1 MGSRRLIIGSG
12 IAAGL
17 AANLSAVGQPTDL
30 YCRADARVSHIPE
43 LLPRRAFFDALGGG
57 EEEEGTDVTEVA
69 PAITD
74 LVWIDSGER
83 ITRRLVS
90 NDDFLVY
97 DKGRL
102 ARWLLQRAH
111 AAQLVSITPNLP
123 ANLQDYASVLDCR
136 GSEAVFCDT
145 NYRVVRQAQARTACT
160 YAILARPVTV
170 APSRMLFWSRTDGDG
185 ALQTFFAVPVGGD
198 AISIGCSHSVSTPM
212 EVETVLAAARAFG
225 MPVALEQVR
234 FSGHAVPH
242 IDTAMSLAKNIRP
255 IGEAARRSCPL
266 KEYGVMVAL
275 SQLLQLAGRPALPA
289 SALSRPTHSQID
301 PHLPL
306 ELFL

>member
-57 EEEEGTDVTEVA
+57 EEEEGTAVTEVA

>member
-17 AANLSAVGQPTDL
+17 AANLSAAGQPTDL

-57 EEEEGTDVTEVA
+57 EEEEGTAVTEVA

-289 SALSRPTHSQID
+289 SALLRPTHSQID

>member
-1 MGSRRLIIGSG
+1 MRSRRLILGSG

-17 AANLSAVGQPTDL
+17 AANLSVAGQQTDL
-30 YCRADARVSHIPE
+30 FWRTDARMSPIPE
-43 LLPRRAFFDALGGG
+43 LVPRRAFFDALGAG
-57 EEEEGTDVTEVA
+57 EEEEGIAISEVA

-74 LVWIDSGER
+74 LVWIDGGER
-83 ITRRLVS
+83 IARRLAS

-102 ARWLLQRAH
+102 ATWLRQRAH
-111 AAQLVSITPNLP
+111 AAQWVRFAPNLP

-136 GSEAVFCDT
+136 GSEAVSCDT
-145 NYRVVRQAQARTACT
+145 NYRVVRQAQSRTACT

-170 APSRMLFWSRTDGDG
+170 APARMVFWSVTDSFG

-198 AISIGCSHSVSTPM
+198 AISIGCSHSAATPM
-212 EVETVLAAARAFG
+212 DVDTVLAAARAFG

-234 FSGHAVPH
+234 FFGHAVPH
-242 IDTAMSLAKNIRP
+242 IDTAMSLAENVSP

-275 SQLLQLAGRPALPA
+275 SQLLQLAGKPALPA

>member
-1 MGSRRLIIGSG
+1 MRSRRLIIGSG

-17 AANLSAVGQPTDL
+17 AANLSVAGQQTDL
-30 YCRADARVSHIPE
+30 FWRTDARMSPIPE
-43 LLPRRAFFDALGGG
+43 LVPRRAFFDALGGG
-57 EEEEGTDVTEVA
+57 EEEEGIAISEVA

-74 LVWIDSGER
+74 LVWIDGGER
-83 ITRRLVS
+83 ITRRLAS

-102 ARWLLQRAH
+102 STWLRQRAH
-111 AAQLVSITPNLP
+111 AAQWVRFVPNLP

-136 GSEAVFCDT
+136 GSEAVSCDT

-170 APSRMLFWSRTDGDG
+170 APASMVFWSVTGSDG

-198 AISIGCSHSVSTPM
+198 AISIGCSHSAATPM
-212 EVETVLAAARAFG
+212 EVDTVLVAARAFG

-234 FSGHAVPH
+234 FFGHAVPH
-242 IDTAMSLAKNIRP
+242 IDTAMSLAENVRP

-275 SQLLQLAGRPALPA
+275 SQLLQLAGKPALPA

>member
-1 MGSRRLIIGSG
+1 MRSRRLIIGSG

-17 AANLSAVGQPTDL
+17 SANLPAESQQTDL
-30 YCRADARVSHIPE
+30 VWKADARMSPIPE
-43 LLPRRAFFDALGGG
+43 LVPRRAFFDGLGVG
-57 EEEEGTDVTEVA
+57 EEEEGIAVSDVA
-69 PAITD
+69 SAITD
-74 LVWIDSGER
+74 LVWIDGGER
-83 ITRRLVS
+83 ITRRLAS

-102 ARWLLQRAH
+102 ATWLRQRAL
-111 AAQLVSITPNLP
+111 AAQLVSVAPDLA

-136 GSEAVFCDT
+136 GSEAVSCDK

-160 YAILARPVTV
+160 YVILARPLTV
-170 APSRMLFWSRTDGDG
+170 APAHMVFWSVTDSDG

-198 AISIGCSHSVSTPM
+198 AISIGCSHSAATPM
-212 EVETVLAAARAFG
+212 EVDTVLAAARAFG

-242 IDTAMSLAKNIRP
+242 IDTAMSLAENVRP

-266 KEYGVMVAL
+266 TEYGVMVAL
-275 SQLLQLAGRPALPA
+275 SQLLQLAGKPALPA

-301 PHLPL
+301 PHLPR
-306 ELFL
+306 EFFL